1 MNPFEKIPETK
12 TNAEKKEAL
21 DGKWY
26 ERFEKVGSF
35 QDVEYLEGEKKY
47 RNEQKKE
54 FLGEKIRNPKLDYP
68 KLKTFDFASKE
79 KDLLELKNDV
89 LTKEEND
96 GVRQAYKWKI
106 NEKIAQLRMLK
117 AVKTGDDNK
126 VAKYSKFIYGLPE
139 KDIFANDL
147 QIMKEVIKDKENS
160 DDLRIQFAIRRL
172 QESIS
177 FSSFEHSTVNN
188 NFLDGKKRVLTEPF
202 IEEKKIDAAEIK
214 NEFEDALARLR
225 IEGWDVVVEK
235 DITAISVSQEKK
247 LVRVPEKRKL
257 SDEKLAQLIAHE
269 IKTHVLRREN
279 GERSKLKLLGLGLDR
294 YLSGEEG
301 ISTFEEQRIG
311 GADDFSGFDGHLATS
326 LALGLDGKQR
336 DFRDVFNILRD
347 YFFLQSK
354 EQDLTKAWDK
364 AKDKAWSRCV
374 RTFRGTS
381 GESKGICLTRDIV
394 YREGNINTWIVT
406 KSNSQ
411 EECKF
416 SLGKYDPANP
426 RHAWILQQVGI
437 SEKDLE
443 NLE

>member
-1 MNPFEKIPETK
+1 MNSFEKVPQTASLE
-12 TNAEKKEAL
+12 EKEAL
-21 DGKWY
+21 DARWY
-26 ERFEKVGSF
+26 ERFEKIGSF
-35 QDVEYLEGEKKY
+35 QDFEYLEGEKKY
-47 RNEQKKE
+47 RSEQKKE

-68 KLKTFDFASKE
+68 KLKKFDFE
-79 KDLLELKNDV
+79 
-89 LTKEEND
+89 TKENELLALKEEILEKEQND
-96 GVRQAYKWKI
+96 GVKQAYRWKI
-106 NEKIAQLRMLK
+106 NEKIAQVRLLR
-117 AVKTGDDNK
+117 AADAGDDNK

-139 KDIFANDL
+139 KDIFAHDL
-147 QIMKEVIKDKENS
+147 EVMKEVIGNKESS

-172 QESIS
+172 QESIA
-177 FSSFEHSTVNN
+177 FSSLENSKIDND
-188 NFLDGKKRVLTEPF
+188 FLEGKKRVLTEPF
-202 IEEKKIDAAEIK
+202 IDEKKFEATEIK
-214 NEFEDALARLR
+214 NEFENALTELK
-225 IEGWDVVVEK
+225 IEGWNVVIEK

-257 SDEKLAQLIAHE
+257 SEEKLSQLIAHE
-269 IKTHVLRREN
+269 IKTHVLRREK

-311 GADDFSGFDGHLATS
+311 GTDDFSGFDGHLATS
-326 LALGLDGKQR
+326 LALGLDGRPR
-336 DFRDVFNILRD
+336 DFREVFNVLRD

-381 GESKGICLTRDIV
+381 SESKGICLTRDIV

-411 EECKF
+411 EEYKF
-416 SLGKYDPANP
+416 SIGKYDPANP
-426 RHAWILQQVGI
+426 RHAWILQQTGI
-437 SEKDLE
+437 SEHDLE
-443 NLE
+443 TLD